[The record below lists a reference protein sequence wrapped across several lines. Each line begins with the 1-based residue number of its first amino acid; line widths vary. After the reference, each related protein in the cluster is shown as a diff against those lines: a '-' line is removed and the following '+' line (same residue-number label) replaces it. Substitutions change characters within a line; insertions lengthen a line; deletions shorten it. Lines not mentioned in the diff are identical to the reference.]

1 MKRIG
6 VIISL
11 AFSLLLSATAIAQQ
25 YKMALGI
32 RIGSPDAVISSG
44 ATFKYFLKE
53 KTALETLLTFGD
65 PFAVGLLI
73 AHHQPFAA
81 TGLQWLAG
89 GGGYVGFSGER
100 RAGLQGVLGLD
111 YKIANLPINFSIDWK
126 PELTLTKE
134 FSFEPAA
141 VGLSARFTLK

>member
-1 MKRIG
+1 MKRTG
-6 VIISL
+6 VISVMV
-11 AFSLLLSATAIAQQ
+11 FLLLFSSSAFAQP

-44 ATFKYFLKE
+44 ATFKYFFKE
-53 KTALETLLTFGD
+53 KTAIETLLTFGD
-65 PFAVGLLI
+65 PFAVGLLV

-100 RAGLQGVLGLD
+100 RAGFQGVLGLD
-111 YKIANLPINFSIDWK
+111 YKIANLPINFSVDWK

-141 VGLSARFTLK
+141 VGFSARFTLK